1 LLTLVAIFLIYFC
14 SRSPTSL
21 IMAKKKAIDQ
31 NINQEKLSKKAYSI
45 FDFTKSER
53 PFLIIICVL
62 ISIAGLITE
71 YTYAAMW
78 FGFALAAYSAIAND
92 SIQTIG
98 TFIISNQARK
108 WYWLWLFIGVIWVGT
123 VSYSW
128 FVYNG
133 DVSFQLLST
142 PGLEKAPE
150 NFVFLQLAAPI
161 VLLIM
166 TRMRWPVSTTFLLL
180 NVFTYKA
187 GTIVSVMTKSFLG
200 YIFAFALAMVVW
212 FALER
217 FVRNYLKGKPKPYWM
232 FLQWFTSGSLWAVW
246 IMQDA
251 ANIAVFLPRTLNP
264 IEFVAYA
271 GFVFLGLGMLFYL
284 KGDKIQDIINE
295 KTNVADVRAA
305 TLVDLVYAVILFYFK
320 MYNNVPMSTT
330 WVFIGLLAGRELAI
344 ALGKHGKAKKR
355 SAWLVRA
362 FRLARKDMFKALAGL
377 VVSII
382 LAIVVNKGVRD
393 ELLSLF

>member
-1 LLTLVAIFLIYFC
+1 
-14 SRSPTSL
+14 
-21 IMAKKKAIDQ
+21 MAKNKPIDQ
-31 NINQEKLSKKAYSI
+31 NINQEKLSKKTYSI

-53 PFLIIICVL
+53 PFLIIVCIL

-108 WYWLWLFIGVIWVGT
+108 WYWLWLFIGLIWVGT
-123 VSYSW
+123 ITYSW
-128 FVYNG
+128 FVFNG
-133 DVSFQLLST
+133 DVSFQLLTT

-200 YIFAFALAMVVW
+200 YLLAFVLAILVW
-212 FALER
+212 FVLER
-217 FVRNYLKGKPKPYWM
+217 FVKNYLKGQPKPYWM
-232 FLQWFTSGSLWAVW
+232 FLQWITSGTLWAVW

-251 ANIAVFLPRTLNP
+251 ANIAVFLPRQLDT
-264 IEFVAYA
+264 IEFVAYT
-271 GFVFLGLGMLFYL
+271 GFVFLGLGLIFYL

-320 MYNNVPMSTT
+320 MYNNIPMSTT
-330 WVFIGLLAGRELAI
+330 WVFIGLLAGREFAI
-344 ALGKHGKAKKR
+344 AIGKHGKAKKR
-355 SAWLVRA
+355 NAWMVRA
-362 FRLARKDMFKALAGL
+362 FRLARKDMFKALSGL
-377 VVSII
+377 VVSLI
-382 LAIVVNKGVRD
+382 LAMIINKGVR
-393 ELLSLF
+393 EEIFSMFQ

>member
-1 LLTLVAIFLIYFC
+1 
-14 SRSPTSL
+14 
-21 IMAKKKAIDQ
+21 MAKKTPIDQ
-31 NINQEKLSKKAYSI
+31 NINQEKLSKKTYSI
-45 FDFTKSER
+45 FDFTKNER
-53 PFLIIICVL
+53 PFLIIVCIL

-108 WYWLWLFIGVIWVGT
+108 WYWLWLFIGLIWVGT
-123 VSYSW
+123 ITYSW
-128 FVYNG
+128 FVFNG

-200 YIFAFALAMVVW
+200 YVLAFSLAILVW
-212 FALER
+212 FLLER
-217 FVRNYLKGKPKPYWM
+217 FVKNYLKGEAKSYWM
-232 FLQWFTSGSLWAVW
+232 VLQWITSGTLWAVW

-251 ANIAVFLPRTLNP
+251 ANIAVFLPRQLDTM
-264 IEFVAYA
+264 EFIAYT
-271 GFVFLGLGMLFYL
+271 GFVFLGLGLIFYL

-330 WVFIGLLAGRELAI
+330 WVFIGLLAGREFAI

-355 SAWLVRA
+355 NAWLVRS
-362 FRLARKDMFKALAGL
+362 FRLARKDMFKALSGL
-377 VVSII
+377 VVSLI
-382 LAIVVNKGVRD
+382 LAMIINKGVR
-393 ELLSLF
+393 EEIFAMFQ

>member
-1 LLTLVAIFLIYFC
+1 MAI
-14 SRSPTSL
+14 
-21 IMAKKKAIDQ
+21 KKTIDQ
-31 NINQEKLSKKAYSI
+31 NINQEKLSKKTYSI
-45 FDFTKSER
+45 FDFTRSER
-53 PFLIIICVL
+53 PFLIITCVL
-62 ISIAGLITE
+62 VSIAGLITE

-98 TFIISNQARK
+98 TFIISNQAKK
-108 WYWLWLFIGVIWVGT
+108 WYWLWLFVGLIWIVT
-123 VSYSW
+123 ITYSW
-128 FVYNG
+128 IVYKG

-142 PGLEKAPE
+142 PGLEKAPDK
-150 NFVFLQLAAPI
+150 FVFLQLAAPI

-180 NVFTYKA
+180 NVFTYNA
-187 GTIVSVMTKSFLG
+187 GTIVSVMTKSFFG
-200 YIFAFALAMVVW
+200 YILAFFLALIVW

-217 FVRNYLKGKPKPYWM
+217 FVKNYLKGEPKPYWM
-232 FLQWFTSGSLWAVW
+232 VLQWITSGILWAVW

-251 ANIAVFLPRTLNP
+251 ANIAVFLPRQLNVY
-264 IEFVAYA
+264 EFVAYT
-271 GFVFLGLGMLFYL
+271 GLVFFGLGLIFYL

-320 MYNNVPMSTT
+320 LYSNVPMSTT

-344 ALGKHGKAKKR
+344 AIGKHGKAKRKN
-355 SAWLVRA
+355 AWMVRA
-362 FRLARKDMFKALAGL
+362 FRLARKDIYKAMAGL
-377 VVSII
+377 VVSLI
-382 LAIVVNKGVRD
+382 LAMVINKGVR
-393 ELLSLF
+393 EEMLAFFW

>member
-1 LLTLVAIFLIYFC
+1 
-14 SRSPTSL
+14 
-21 IMAKKKAIDQ
+21 MAKQKLIDQ
-31 NINQEKLSKKAYSI
+31 NINQENLSKKTYSI
-45 FDFTKSER
+45 FDFTKTER
-53 PFLIIICVL
+53 PFLIITL
-62 ISIAGLITE
+62 ILVSIAGLITE

-98 TFIISNQARK
+98 TFIVSNQKIK
-108 WYWLWLFIGVIWVGT
+108 WYWLWIFIGLIWVGT
-123 VSYSW
+123 ITYSW
-128 FVYNG
+128 VVFNG

-142 PGLEKAPE
+142 PGLEKAPTE
-150 NFVFLQLAAPI
+150 FVFLQLAAPI

-200 YIFAFALAMVVW
+200 YVLAFGLAIVVW
-212 FALER
+212 FLLER
-217 FVRNYLKGKPKPYWM
+217 FVKNYLKGEARSYWM
-232 FLQWFTSGSLWAVW
+232 VLQWLTSGTLWAVW

-251 ANIAVFLPRTLNP
+251 ANIAVFLPRQLNTV
-264 IEFVAYA
+264 EFVVYT
-271 GFVFLGLGMLFYL
+271 GFVFLGLGLIFFL

-320 MYNNVPMSTT
+320 LYNNVPMSTT
-330 WVFIGLLAGRELAI
+330 WVFIGLLAGREFAI

-362 FRLARKDMFKALAGL
+362 FRLAKKDMFKALAGL
-377 VVSII
+377 IVSLI
-382 LAIVVNKGVRD
+382 LAVIINKGVRQ
-393 ELLSLF
+393 EIFALFNF

>member
-1 LLTLVAIFLIYFC
+1 
-14 SRSPTSL
+14 
-21 IMAKKKAIDQ
+21 MAKTKAIDQ
-31 NINQEKLSKKAYSI
+31 NINQEKLSKKTYSI

-53 PFLIIICVL
+53 PFLIITCIL
-62 ISIAGLITE
+62 ISIAGLITP

-108 WYWLWLFIGVIWVGT
+108 WYWLWLFIGLIWVAT
-123 VSYSW
+123 ITYSW
-128 FVYNG
+128 FVFNG
-133 DVSFQLLST
+133 DVTFQLLTT

-150 NFVFLQLAAPI
+150 EFVFLQLAAPI

-187 GTIVSVMTKSFLG
+187 GTIVSVMTKSFIG
-200 YIFAFALAMVVW
+200 YVLAFVLAVIVW

-217 FVRNYLKGKPKPYWM
+217 FVKNYLKGEARPYWM
-232 FLQWFTSGSLWAVW
+232 VLQWITSGTLWAVW

-251 ANIAVFLPRTLNP
+251 ANIAVFLPRQLDVY
-264 IEFVAYA
+264 EFVAYT
-271 GFVFLGLGMLFYL
+271 GFVFLGLGLIFYL

-320 MYNNVPMSTT
+320 LYNNVPMSTT

-355 SAWLVRA
+355 NAWLVRA

-377 VVSII
+377 IVSLI
-382 LAIVVNKGVRD
+382 LAVVINEGVRKEIFD
-393 ELLSLF
+393 LFR

>member
-1 LLTLVAIFLIYFC
+1 
-14 SRSPTSL
+14 
-21 IMAKKKAIDQ
+21 MASKPSIDQ
-31 NINQEKLSKKAYSI
+31 NINQDKLSKTAYSI

-53 PFLIIICVL
+53 PFLIMTCVL
-62 ISIAGLITE
+62 VSIAGLITE

-108 WYWLWLFIGVIWVGT
+108 WYWLWLFIGSIWVIT
-123 VSYSW
+123 ITYSW
-128 FVYNG
+128 IVFNG
-133 DVSFQLLST
+133 DVTFQLLST

-150 NFVFLQLAAPI
+150 KFVFLQLAAPI

-187 GTIVSVMTKSFLG
+187 GTIVSVMTKSFFG
-200 YIFAFALAMVVW
+200 YLLAFVLAILVW
-212 FALER
+212 FILER
-217 FVRNYLKGKPKPYWM
+217 FVKNYLKGTAKPYWM
-232 FLQWFTSGSLWAVW
+232 ILQWMTSGTLWAVW

-251 ANIAVFLPRTLNP
+251 ANIAVFLPRQLNTY
-264 IEFVAYA
+264 EFIAYT
-271 GFVFLGLGMLFYL
+271 GLVFLGLGLIFYL

-330 WVFIGLLAGRELAI
+330 WVFIGLLAGREFAI

-355 SAWLVRA
+355 NAWIVRA
-362 FRLARKDMFKALAGL
+362 FRLARKDVFKAMAGL
-377 VVSII
+377 IVSLILSVII
-382 LAIVVNKGVRD
+382 NKGVR
-393 ELLSLF
+393 EEIFALFQ